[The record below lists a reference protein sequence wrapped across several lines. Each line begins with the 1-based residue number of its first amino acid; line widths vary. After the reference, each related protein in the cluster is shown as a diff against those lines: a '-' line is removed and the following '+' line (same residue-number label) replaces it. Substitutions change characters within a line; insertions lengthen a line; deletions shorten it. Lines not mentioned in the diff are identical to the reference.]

1 MRAAVMQDTAAFNY
15 ETYYIARLAHSLV
28 RSVLVEEAM
37 QTDLIVVPL
46 AVFKSWSR
54 YDAGSSFPQYPC
66 GRGGDQAFLPRAPGS
81 GINSVRTLKKM
92 CEWSWML

>member
-54 YDAGSSFPQYPC
+54 YDAGP
-66 GRGGDQAFLPRAPGS
+66 AFRSTRVAVVGTRRFCPALRDREL
-81 GINSVRTLKKM
+81 IVYVL
-92 CEWSWML
+92 